1 VIILLFGPPGCG
13 KGTQAEFISHRFG
26 IPAISTGEVF
36 RAECKAGTEL
46 GKMACS
52 VFSKGGLVS
61 DEVVNAVIAK
71 RISQPDCL
79 SGFLLDGYPRTL
91 PQAKFLDRA
100 LRQDVIAIHLDV
112 PFSRIVERITARR
125 HCPKCSHIY
134 NLLFQPPKVTGICD
148 FDGAVLATRED
159 DREEVL
165 RERLEAYEKMTGPA
179 IAHYAKSCYFKI
191 DGTMAPADVS
201 RQIDGVLEGCAV
213 PVLR

>member
-1 VIILLFGPPGCG
+1 VV
-13 KGTQAEFISHRFG
+13 KGTQAEFISSRFG

-61 DEVVNAVIAK
+61 DDVVNAIIA
-71 RISQPDCL
+71 RRMSRPDCA

-91 PQAKFLDRA
+91 PQARFLDRA
-100 LRQDVIAIHLDV
+100 LRRDVISIHLDV

-125 HCPKCSHIY
+125 QCPNCSHIY
-134 NLLFQPPKVTGICD
+134 NLLFQPPKVTGLCD
-148 FDGAVLATRED
+148 FDGSVLSTRED

-165 RERLEAYEKMTGPA
+165 RQRLDAYEKMTGLV
-179 IAHYAKSCYFKI
+179 IAHYAKSCYYRI
-191 DGTMAPADVS
+191 DGTLAPPEVWS
-201 RQIDGVLEGCAV
+201 QIAGVLESCAA
-213 PVLR
+213 PAIL

>member
-1 VIILLFGPPGCG
+1 MIILLFGPPGCG

-71 RISQPDCL
+71 RISQPDCV

-100 LRQDVIAIHLDV
+100 LRQDAIAIHLDV
-112 PFSRIVERITARR
+112 PSSRIVERITARR

-134 NLLFQPPKVTGICD
+134 NLLFQPPKVAGTCD
-148 FDGAVLATRED
+148 FDGAVLAMRED

-179 IAHYAKSCYFKI
+179 IAHYAKSYYYKI
-191 DGTMAPADVS
+191 DGTMAPQKVS
-201 RQIDGVLEGCAV
+201 AEIERVLEACSV
-213 PVLR
+213 PA